1 MLRGLVEAARGG
13 DRVAFEEV
21 AARHLDRCFATA
33 VWILRD
39 ETAAQD
45 AVQEAMI
52 RAWRDLPRLR
62 DSSRFEAWVRRLL
75 VRACYDE
82 ARRAG
87 RHRRAQ
93 LAVRSSVG
101 RVQADAADAIAQRD
115 EIERVLA
122 SLSPAHRAAV
132 VLRHALD
139 LSVPE
144 VADAMGVPLGT
155 AKSRLHHAERAL
167 RLALDPTNASVT
179 DAAWGGDRR

>member
-13 DRVAFEEV
+13 DRVAFEEI
-21 AARHLDRCFATA
+21 AAQQLDRCYATA

-39 ETAAQD
+39 ESAAQD

-62 DSSRFEAWVRRLL
+62 DSTRFDAWLRRLL

-87 RHRRAQ
+87 RHRRTQ
-93 LAVRSSVG
+93 LAVSRSDD

-122 SLSPAHRAAV
+122 LLSPAHRAAV

-167 RLALDPTNASVT
+167 RLAIHPADGSVIGR
-179 DAAWGGDRR
+179 ACGGDRG